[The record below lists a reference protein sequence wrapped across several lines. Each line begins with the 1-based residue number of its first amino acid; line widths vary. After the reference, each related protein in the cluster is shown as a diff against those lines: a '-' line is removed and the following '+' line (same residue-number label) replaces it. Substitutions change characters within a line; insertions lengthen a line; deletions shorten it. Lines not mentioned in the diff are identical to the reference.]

1 MDWQE
6 VEERIIND
14 DQDGTVTWEEVKKQV
29 KEENELEK
37 KKWAEISKSDAEESE
52 RLRKKSK
59 FVTNHSIK
67 FTRDEYDKLK
77 SAFCKG
83 NGWSL
88 EYPHTVN
95 VRSITL
101 TGSYKYIPPS
111 EVKFQIE
118 IEKQDHRIQGSN
130 KVLK

>member
-1 MDWQE
+1 MDWEE
-6 VEERIIND
+6 VEERIINE

-29 KEENELEK
+29 KKQYEDEVKEYEEIRK
-37 KKWAEISKSDAEESE
+37 DDAEESE
-52 RLRKKSK
+52 RLGNKSM

-83 NGWSL
+83 KGWSL

-101 TGSYKYIPPS
+101 AGSYKWMPVTNV
-111 EVKFQIE
+111 EFQVE
-118 IEKQDHRIQGSN
+118 IEEQDKDQTI
-130 KVLK
+130 KAK